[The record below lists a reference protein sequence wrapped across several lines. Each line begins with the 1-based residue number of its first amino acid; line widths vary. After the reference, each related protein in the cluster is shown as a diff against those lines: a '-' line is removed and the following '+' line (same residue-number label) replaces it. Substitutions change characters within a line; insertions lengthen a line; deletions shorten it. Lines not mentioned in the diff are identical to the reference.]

1 MGGVG
6 KYNLESSSNLMS
18 QEMRLAKLSELDEE
32 AMDSPR
38 TSKLLAAWDYQS
50 SGATSSIM
58 L

>member
-38 TSKLLAAWDYQS
+38 TSKLLAA
-50 SGATSSIM
+50 
-58 L
+58 